1 MDIDISVLT
10 HAHPSRIALW
20 EAMIN
25 ATGARTVAEIG
36 VWKGEFAEQILR
48 RCPQISRYYLI
59 DPWAHLPQWNKPFNV
74 DEQTFSDVYAEAMRR
89 TAFASE
95 RITVLRGT
103 TSTVIDGIAD
113 GEIDLAYIDGD
124 HTLRGIT
131 IDLIRV
137 LPKVRTGGIVGGD
150 DFTATPW
157 QHDVAFEPTLV
168 CPFAVYFA
176 EAMGLPVYALPH
188 RQFAILN
195 TPGVNF
201 SFNDIT
207 GNYGDLSLNNLPKG
221 WIKAGSAD

>member
-10 HAHPSRIALW
+10 RAHPSRIALW

-25 ATGARTVAEIG
+25 ASGARTVAEIG

-113 GEIDLAYIDGD
+113 GELDLAYIDGD

-176 EAMGLPVYALPH
+176 EATGLPVYALPH

-195 TPGVNF
+195 TPGVGF

-207 GNYGDLSLNNLPKG
+207 GNYGDLSLNKLPKG